1 MRVCLQLA
9 QHFGFGMD
17 GERDVDG
24 FLWKGRLVTHVIL
37 IQPSYD
43 AIAVAGDVF
52 VELPFGR
59 SQPVFLFFDGV
70 GIGSRFSADVEIAI
84 AERFFMRAGVH
95 PKPIHPHGTED
106 DAFVMATE
114 VTIEGTQALCLEL
127 GKTGLMNCTMSKPRR
142 RGKSEQIFAIRRKAA
157 KREVPERAQSRSRG

>member
-9 QHFGFGMD
+9 QHFGLGMD

-24 FLWKGRLVTHVIL
+24 FLWKGWLVTHVIL
-37 IQPSYD
+37 IQPCND
-43 AIAVAGDVF
+43 AIAVAGDEF

-95 PKPIHPHGTED
+95 PKPIHPHSTEN
-106 DAFVMATE
+106 DAFVVATE

-127 GKTGLMNCTMSKPRR
+127 GKDGVDELHDVETAKAR
-142 RGKSEQIFAIRRKAA
+142 QIETDFCHQA
-157 KREVPERAQSRSRG
+157 